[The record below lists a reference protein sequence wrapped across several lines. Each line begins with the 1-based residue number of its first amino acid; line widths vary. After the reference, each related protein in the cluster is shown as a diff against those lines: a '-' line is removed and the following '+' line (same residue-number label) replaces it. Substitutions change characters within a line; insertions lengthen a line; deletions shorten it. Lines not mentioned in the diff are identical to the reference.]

1 MNMSGSGPVLS
12 GVALDITVECVDD
25 RGIHH
30 SIDAVLDYR
39 RSDPFAVAMTFVTGE
54 GDLVWTFGRDL
65 LAEGITTPA
74 GDGDVHVA
82 PAIGLSGTAMVS
94 IELSSPDGHL
104 VLQARSTDVIDFI
117 SRSFAVVA
125 AGRGVRPLRRRR
137 AHQPGP
143 GFS

>member
-39 RSDPFAVAMTFVTGE
+39 RSDPFAVAMTFVTGD

-65 LAEGITTPA
+65 LAEGVATPA

-104 VLQARSTDVIDFI
+104 VLQARSSDINDFV
-117 SRSFAVVA
+117 SRSFTVVPQGEESVNFDVDA
-125 AGRGVRPLRRRR
+125 LISQVLA
-137 AHQPGP
+137 
-143 GFS
+143 S

>member
-65 LAEGITTPA
+65 LARGHHARRPA
-74 GDGDVHVA
+74 
-82 PAIGLSGTAMVS
+82 TAT
-94 IELSSPDGHL
+94 
-104 VLQARSTDVIDFI
+104 STW
-117 SRSFAVVA
+117 
-125 AGRGVRPLRRRR
+125 PLRS
-137 AHQPGP
+137 A
-143 GFS
+143 